1 MSGFRKTMIG
11 AGAVAALL
19 TVVAFA
25 GGAATPL
32 GERLKSMVLAA
43 GEVNTDVCSKHPDLP
58 QGR

>member
-1 MSGFRKTMIG
+1 MIG

-58 QGR
+58 QCR